1 MGTKVQALQLWC
13 KKQTD
18 GYRDVEVVN
27 MTSSW
32 KSGLAFCAIIH
43 RYRPDLIDYD
53 ALAKE
58 NVLENNSLAFEVAD
72 RELGIPALLDAP
84 DMVAIKVPDK
94 LSVVTYVSQYYNY
107 FHNKPQLGGPGVKKS
122 VKRHQEID
130 KSGPEA
136 KRQTLASVN
145 DSPAK
150 EKQVSMGDKC
160 GICKNK
166 VFLLERHIEHGK
178 LYHRSCFRKSELSPT
193 AKILKKPDSEESE
206 KSKSHDSEKPDF
218 WRRRADAKKTEES
231 KKEEPKKEHKE
242 KHDTRTNKAKS
253 LNFLSHNGDEHKASH
268 SGVKHRHEEKMD
280 TSDLNGDHKV
290 KSRVEADSN
299 RPVPKVRNVISSTEK
314 MDTSDKNQ
322 NEVEKRTS
330 VPKFEFRSKIVS
342 AAPKACVVSKID
354 TDNSKPQPAV
364 RNFAPSKPSSHSES
378 PRTSKSHHESGSPP
392 PLPKNHPPHLPV
404 TSKKES
410 PVSEKK
416 SLSPPSVKS
425 PLSSAEVSPKQ
436 DRLSELLEKDSRS
449 SQGKWEGLSS
459 KNKESEPF
467 SSSKTKQ
474 ESHEVRKPKD
484 INISGVRTSSSSEP
498 VAVLKSPVSPEPH
511 DPKVLGGLLKNLADL
526 RRRKES
532 SDDVNKTVTSP
543 KDKES
548 KNDWRSEK
556 ASSDTRK
563 EVKSH
568 VFRETNG
575 KTETRGDKAKSVDIL
590 SEKKPFFSNK
600 KESDKPE
607 VTTSVKQDLTISDEE
622 PAWKKALEER
632 KKKKERPKTADLL
645 LDKKEE
651 KSSRSVVSMDVTQI
665 KDERPAWQIEAEK
678 RKAARQ
684 GGYVDPEKA
693 KAKDST
699 TETSVKTEVEEVTK
713 RLITPGL
720 LPKDEPKISEPEK
733 KKISVGKRFD
743 FKLHDQEKEKK
754 VTEKPPRP
762 PPMSPTSLHKSHHG
776 LSPAVSHKLASTKKT
791 AAPSP
796 PRPTMPRTEI
806 KTFGDMK
813 RLSPQEI
820 QHQLAE
826 IDSRL
831 TDLEVRGRNLEQ
843 SIRKE
848 HSEEDDEGLMIEW
861 FKLVNDKNELVRRVC
876 DTQWKLKCLMLC
888 DCRSRAQELE
898 DQQHRIDRE
907 LRELLTKTED
917 TKTEEDKEQ
926 EELLLQQLL
935 DVVNQRSL
943 IVDCQDEDRI
953 RYEEEDRDIAEI
965 LSKKEFCKKTAE
977 ENPVEEVRE
986 LTKEEKK
993 AEKKRKKKLKKEKK
1007 HKKDKDVE

>member
-18 GYRDVEVVN
+18 GYRDVEVIN

-58 NVLENNSLAFEVAD
+58 NVLENNSLAFDVAD

-136 KRQTLASVN
+136 KRQTLVSVN

-166 VFLLERHIEHGK
+166 VFLLERHIENGK

-193 AKILKKPDSEESE
+193 AKILKKPDSE
-206 KSKSHDSEKPDF
+206 KSDQSRSHDSEKPDF
-218 WRRRADAKKTEES
+218 WRRRADAKKNEQI
-231 KKEEPKKEHKE
+231 KKEEPKKELKE

-253 LNFLSHNGDEHKASH
+253 LNFSLHNSDEHKSSP
-268 SGVKHRHEEKMD
+268 SGVTHRQEEKMD
-280 TSDLNGDHKV
+280 TSDLSGDHEV
-290 KSRVEADSN
+290 KSRVEANSN
-299 RPVPKVRNVISSTEK
+299 RPVPKARNVISSTGK
-314 MDTSDKNQ
+314 IDSSDKNQ

-354 TDNSKPQPAV
+354 TDNSKPEPST
-364 RNFAPSKPSSHSES
+364 RHSAPSKPSSLSES
-378 PRTSKSHHESGSPP
+378 PRSSKSHQDGSPP

-436 DRLSELLEKDSRS
+436 DRLSELLAKDNQS

-459 KNKESEPF
+459 TNQESTPF
-467 SSSKTKQ
+467 SSSNTKQ
-474 ESHEVRKPKD
+474 ESHAVRKPKD
-484 INISGVRTSSSSEP
+484 INISDVRTGSSSEP
-498 VAVLKSPVSPEPH
+498 VAVLMSPVSPEPH
-511 DPKVLGGLLKNLADL
+511 DPQVLGGLLKNLANV
-526 RRRKES
+526 RRRKDS
-532 SDDVNKTVTSP
+532 SEDVTSP
-543 KDKES
+543 KAKDEQS
-548 KNDWRSEK
+548 KNIDWRSNK

-568 VFRETNG
+568 VSREVNG
-575 KTETRGDKAKSVDIL
+575 KTETRADKAKSVDIL
-590 SEKKPFFSNK
+590 SEKKSFFSNK
-600 KESDKPE
+600 KESDKP
-607 VTTSVKQDLTISDEE
+607 VKKDLTVSDEE

-632 KKKKERPKTADLL
+632 KKKKQRPKSADLL
-645 LDKKEE
+645 SNKKEE
-651 KSSRSVVSMDVTQI
+651 KSSRSVVSMDVTQV

-693 KAKDST
+693 KDST
-699 TETSVKTEVEEVTK
+699 TETSVKTEVSEVTK

-720 LPKDEPKISEPEK
+720 IPKDEPKVSEPEK
-733 KKISVGKRFD
+733 KIISVGKKFE
-743 FKLHDQEKEKK
+743 FKLHDHEKEKK

-791 AAPSP
+791 PAPL
-796 PRPTMPRTEI
+796 RPTMPRTEI

-813 RLSPQEI
+813 RLSPKEI

-831 TDLEVRGRNLEQ
+831 TDLEIRGRSLEE
-843 SIRKE
+843 SIRKD
-848 HSEEDDEGLMIEW
+848 HSEEEDEGLMIEW
-861 FKLVNDKNELVRRVC
+861 FNLVNDKNELVRTEADLIYV
-876 DTQWKLKCLMLC
+876 
-888 DCRSRAQELE
+888 SRAQELE

-907 LRELLTKTED
+907 LRELLTKEED
-917 TKTEEDKEQ
+917 RKTEEDKEQ
-926 EELLLQQLL
+926 EELLLQQLV

-965 LSKKEFCKKTAE
+965 LAKKGF
-977 ENPVEEVRE
+977 
-986 LTKEEKK
+986 LK
-993 AEKKRKKKLKKEKK
+993 AKN
-1007 HKKDKDVE
+1007 